1 MDRKHEVREALQ
13 KVNPALAGKVQFA
26 TGQMSFGFPAGE
38 EPKDHDWRFVGMD
51 LEAGAVSRF
60 QCQRCGHWMSRRET
74 KAGAKSLELTPYSR
88 LCTPWKVSMMPAT
101 LAAVSLPSGTGVST
115 S

>member
-38 EPKDHDWRFVGMD
+38 EPKDHDWRFVGID

-74 KAGAKSLELTPYSR
+74 KVGAKVLYYSVEFPNQWKPLERRP
-88 LCTPWKVSMMPAT
+88 LCKREGDDDA
-101 LAAVSLPSGTGVST
+101 
-115 S
+115 